1 MHADP
6 NDAVDVFVDTKCQK
20 ALEMHR
26 VGLLTFCAVR
36 FWSRWGGV
44 GRAREGGG
52 VGSGTGAGCIAPAG
66 RPTTIPAWGM
76 RAGGV
81 GPVRLGNARGW
92 LGWEPRRSGAVSPS
106 SSARDGGDGGIRV
119 KGRRNQHGGPCVS
132 PTPSA
137 NSHRHCQ
144 RRAGFSAH
152 ILNTLLSFRAPLPPL
167 RARYTTCPEPYAE
180 QGYPPPPPLCTDSSP
195 TVFLFTE
202 PVSSALGSCSLARSF
217 PYIPLPPCLPPSLL
231 AAHSRYV

>member
-92 LGWEPRRSGAVSPS
+92 LGWEPRRSGAVSPLFLR
-106 SSARDGGDGGIRV
+106 ARRG
-119 KGRRNQHGGPCVS
+119 GRRNPREGTEESARRALCVS
-132 PTPSA
+132 HTI
-137 NSHRHCQ
+137 R
-144 RRAGFSAH
+144 
-152 ILNTLLSFRAPLPPL
+152 
-167 RARYTTCPEPYAE
+167 E
-180 QGYPPPPPLCTDSSP
+180 QPPPLP
-195 TVFLFTE
+195 APRRFLCAHPKHPAF
-202 PVSSALGSCSLARSF
+202 VSRA
-217 PYIPLPPCLPPSLL
+217 PPPFAS
-231 AAHSRYV
+231 